1 MCIKCSVINNLIHY
15 QFTVAVYNICVL
27 SFTEWLDL
35 ALVLYVTLEK
45 EHFKKKNN
53 SAESYLYECIRILFH
68 SFVIE
73 SLKCV
78 RLIYGTLHIVMALLI
93 WQLEQ
98 INRVTN
104 TVQ

>member
-1 MCIKCSVINNLIHY
+1 MARLGTSIVCNTRKR
-15 QFTVAVYNICVL
+15 
-27 SFTEWLDL
+27 
-35 ALVLYVTLEK
+35 AL
-45 EHFKKKNN
+45 KKNN